1 MTKYHISISGK
12 PAICRAKGTC
22 PRGSSYSTLTETRT
36 VIVSN
41 EYEEIAKTEPQITKD
56 LTSLAEKE
64 EVSMV
69 GLDYRLKSKDGTV
82 EKIVKRKKAKSAK
95 DLYDVVRYTVQ
106 VDVNNYYNKKEKI
119 INEMKSKGYK
129 VVKEKDT
136 WKFPGYKGINIKMEN
151 SEGNKFELQFHTE
164 DSLKAKE
171 EAHKLYEKQRLPET
185 TEEEKENLD
194 RAMDKIF
201 NKVPIPKKNE

>member
-1 MTKYHISISGK
+1 MPKYHISTSGK
-12 PAICRAKGTC
+12 PAICRAKGNC

-64 EVSMV
+64 KVEMV

-129 VVKEKDT
+129 VIKEKDT
-136 WKFPGYKGINIKMEN
+136 WGLPGYKGINIKMEN

-185 TEEEKENLD
+185 TEEEKEKLD
-194 RAMDKIF
+194 REMDKIF
-201 NKVPIPKKNE
+201 NKVPVPKKNK

>member
-12 PAICRAKGTC
+12 PAICRAKGNC

-41 EYEEIAKTEPQITKD
+41 EYDEIAQTEPQITKD

-64 EVSMV
+64 KVEMV
-69 GLDYRLKSKDGTV
+69 GLEYRLKSKDGTV
-82 EKIVKRKKAKSAK
+82 EKVVKRKKAKSAK
-95 DLYDVVRYTVQ
+95 DLYDVVRYTVKID
-106 VDVNNYYNKKEKI
+106 VDNYYNKKEKI
-119 INEMKSKGYK
+119 MDEMKSKGYK

-136 WKFPGYKGINIKMEN
+136 WRFPGYKGINIKMEN
-151 SEGNKFELQFHTE
+151 SNGDKFELQFHTE

-185 TEEEKENLD
+185 TEEEKENLG